1 MKDWHTFLFADESEH
16 NVEGEGVL
24 PNTLG
29 TPNQPSYLQNAL
41 AYVAEQRKSGKV
53 IYPPDTEVFNAF
65 SLTTPANLKVVIL
78 GQDPYHGANQAH
90 GLCFSVLKGN
100 KVPPSL
106 RNIYKELSSDIAG
119 FQAPEH
125 GDLTHWA
132 KQGILLL
139 NSVLTVEQA
148 QAHSHKKIGW
158 EEFTDQVIS
167 SINAKCENII
177 FLLWGAPAQKK
188 LALIDSRRHH
198 VLTAVHPSPL
208 SAHRGFFGC
217 QHFSKT
223 NQILASLGKSKIDW
237 QP

>member
-1 MKDWHTFLFADESEH
+1 VKDWHIFLFADESER

-24 PNTLG
+24 PNILG
-29 TPNQPSYLQNAL
+29 TLNQPSYLQNAL
-41 AYVAEQRKSGKV
+41 AYVAQQRKSGKV
-53 IYPPDTEVFNAF
+53 IYPPDAEVFNAF

-78 GQDPYHGANQAH
+78 GQDPYHGPNQAH
-90 GLCFSVLKGN
+90 GLCFSVLKSN

-119 FQAPEH
+119 FQAPDH
-125 GDLTHWA
+125 GDLTRWA

-158 EEFTDQVIS
+158 EEFTDQVIA
-167 SINAKCENII
+167 SINAKCENIV
-177 FLLWGAPAQKK
+177 FLLWGAPAHKK
-188 LALIDSRRHH
+188 IALIDAGRHH

-217 QHFSKT
+217 KHFSKT